1 MNWIKKM
8 LWNHWIRHWPEIE
21 KRMTHITFE
30 GGTFINAQVTVS
42 GDGQGVTFGAVGD
55 KLAPWE

>member
-8 LWNHWIRHWPEIE
+8 LWNHWIRKWPEIE
-21 KRMTHITFE
+21 KRMTHITI
-30 GGTFINAQVTVS
+30 TNAQFHNAEATFT
-42 GDGQGVTFGAVGD
+42 GDGQRITFGAVGD